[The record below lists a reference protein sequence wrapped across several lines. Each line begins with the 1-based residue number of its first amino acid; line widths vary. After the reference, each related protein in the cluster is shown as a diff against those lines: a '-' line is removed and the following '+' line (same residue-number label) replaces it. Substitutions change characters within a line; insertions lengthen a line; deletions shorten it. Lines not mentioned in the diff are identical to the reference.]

1 MLSETRRLPLYADL
15 SIYIYIYTVQISL
28 AEPHHIQP
36 VEWIMLLIPHVVA
49 GKYQHPRAIENMFCL
64 NVEIHGI
71 NVLLNSVLK
80 QLTQR
85 Y

>member
-1 MLSETRRLPLYADL
+1 
-15 SIYIYIYTVQISL
+15 
-28 AEPHHIQP
+28 
-36 VEWIMLLIPHVVA
+36 LIPHVVA
-49 GKYQHPRAIENMFCL
+49 GKYQNPQAIENMFCL